1 MKKSL
6 LAASAASLAV
16 AAMPMAGV
24 FAAVN
29 TVYPGES
36 MIDHIRLTVLKTCEM
51 DVDATAVSP
60 ATNPASYENLYDLG
74 SSTVAHVFD
83 GDSSADG
90 YVAGAGVTGTAMT
103 ITCNAEGANHAAGWN
118 LSAIAT
124 PLEREANDA
133 HAIPFGAFVSTG
145 ADSVWSAQL
154 AVSKTGT
161 STMPT
166 DFSDYYAVTSG
177 WTTFAGEK
185 SATTDTVIVS
195 GTAGYSVDGLVVTP
209 SYKAYGASTQ
219 PVGTY
224 NGKITYTLHDLT
236 PAPSQGD

>member
-29 TVYPGES
+29 TMDPGEN
-36 MIDHIRLTVLKTCEM
+36 MIDHIQLTVLKTCEM

-60 ATNPASYENLYDLG
+60 ATTPASYENQYDLG
-74 SSTVAHVFD
+74 SKTVANVFD
-83 GDSSADG
+83 GDTTAEG

-124 PLEREANDA
+124 PLEREASDA
-133 HAIPFGAFVSTG
+133 HAIPFGAFVDSG
-145 ADSVWSAQL
+145 ANSVWSAQL
-154 AVSKTGT
+154 AVTKAQS

-166 DFSDYYAVTSG
+166 DFSAYYEIATG
-177 WTTFAGEK
+177 WDTFAGTK
-185 SATTDTVIVS
+185 SADSATTVVS
-195 GTAGYSVDGLVVTP
+195 GKAGYSVDGLIVTP
-209 SYKAYGASTQ
+209 SYKAFGASTQ

-224 NGKITYTLHDLT
+224 EGTITYTLHDLT
-236 PAPSQGD
+236 PTQQP